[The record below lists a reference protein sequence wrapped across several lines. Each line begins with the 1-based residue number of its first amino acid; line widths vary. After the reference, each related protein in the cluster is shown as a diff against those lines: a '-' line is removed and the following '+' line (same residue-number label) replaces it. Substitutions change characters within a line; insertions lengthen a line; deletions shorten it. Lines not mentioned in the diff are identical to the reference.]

1 MDIDE
6 LVDML
11 KDAKEIEL
19 ESVDILMDTIEL
31 VG

>member
-1 MDIDE
+1 MDVDE
-6 LVDML
+6 LVDMI

-19 ESVDILMDTIEL
+19 ENVNILMDTIEL